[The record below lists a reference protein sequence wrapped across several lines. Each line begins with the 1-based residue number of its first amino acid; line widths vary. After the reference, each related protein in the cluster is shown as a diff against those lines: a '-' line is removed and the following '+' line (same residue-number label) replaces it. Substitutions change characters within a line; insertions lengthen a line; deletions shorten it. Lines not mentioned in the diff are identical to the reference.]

1 MVILSAKVNQSAVE
15 KQLKNDLLRAQK
27 KASWATNAVTS
38 AVEKVNNVAEE
49 SINAISDAS
58 EFMQRDLEEFAK
70 VVKED
75 STAILSAATEAS
87 YQSINHYAGEEI
99 AKETANYTKV
109 NSNQKL
115 LSLSLATCLQ
125 KTGSDTGFLARN
137 LDRILENKL

>member
-1 MVILSAKVNQSAVE
+1 MVTFSTRVNQSAVA

-109 NSNQKL
+109 NSYPKL
-115 LSLSLATCLQ
+115 
-125 KTGSDTGFLARN
+125 
-137 LDRILENKL
+137 

>member
-1 MVILSAKVNQSAVE
+1 
-15 KQLKNDLLRAQK
+15 
-27 KASWATNAVTS
+27 
-38 AVEKVNNVAEE
+38 VAEE

-109 NSNQKL
+109 NSYPKL
-115 LSLSLATCLQ
+115 LRPLQ
-125 KTGSDTGFLARN
+125 PVKKTK
-137 LDRILENKL
+137 DRLPKQVLKN